1 MEKKNVTIVLDEET
15 ARWARL
21 EAARRNTSV
30 SQLVGGLL
38 REHMVETRRYE
49 AARRRY
55 MAVEPYLDTRGE
67 PLPRRDELHE
77 RGIRADRE
85 GAG

>member
-1 MEKKNVTIVLDEET
+1 MGRRNVTIVLDEET

-30 SQLVGGLL
+30 SRFVGVVL
-38 REHMVETRRYE
+38 REHMVQTRRYE

-55 MAVEPYLDTRGE
+55 LAVEPYLDTRSE
-67 PLPRRDELHE
+67 PLPPRDELHE
-77 RGIRADRE
+77 RGGGSKA
-85 GAG
+85 APAS